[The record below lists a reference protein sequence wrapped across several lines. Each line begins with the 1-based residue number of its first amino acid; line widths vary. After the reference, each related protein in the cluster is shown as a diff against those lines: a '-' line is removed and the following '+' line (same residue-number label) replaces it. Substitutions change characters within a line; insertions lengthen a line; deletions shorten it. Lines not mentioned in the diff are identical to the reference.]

1 MDFDLSSDQE
11 ALVEAAQ
18 ALLNSR
24 ASIEKVREA
33 ADRPDRIDR
42 SLWSEMAEQGW
53 MAVELP
59 ESAGGLGMGFVEVA
73 VLCER
78 LGAHLAPVPYAGTI
92 LSLAALERA
101 VAEGAGG
108 ETGRL
113 SELAEALSQ
122 GTAVGSVAWI
132 RRPDQLVASPAG
144 TSPGGAG
151 PGGTS
156 PGGAGPGG
164 GDSSWVLTG
173 RTDPVIFGPVAD
185 VVVLAATTEGADG
198 TRSRSLFAVTDLPSA
213 SRTPQSAM
221 DLTRSIS
228 WLELDR
234 TPAILLGDE
243 RACDELTDR
252 AAVAASAEMLG
263 AAARVL
269 EMTVEYAKDR
279 QQFGRPIGSFQ
290 AVKHRCADML
300 VDVEGMRSAVYY
312 AAWCIAAGNPDAATA
327 ASAAKVWCSEAAS
340 RVMGSGL
347 QVHGGIGFT
356 WEHDLHL
363 FVKRSQLDQVSF
375 GTAPYHRD
383 RLAAILRPLA
393 EAGLPVM

>member
-1 MDFDLSSDQE
+1 MDFDLSTDQE

-18 ALLNSR
+18 ALLDSR

-42 SLWSEMAEQGW
+42 SLWTEMAEQGW
-53 MAVELP
+53 MAIERP

-101 VAEGAGG
+101 VAESAGG
-108 ETGRL
+108 EDARL
-113 SELAEALSQ
+113 RELAEALSD
-122 GTAVGSVAWI
+122 GTGVGSVGWV
-132 RRPDQLVASPAG
+132 RRPGQVVASR
-144 TSPGGAG
+144 TGAG
-151 PGGTS
+151 PAS
-156 PGGAGPGG
+156 

-173 RTDPVIFGPVAD
+173 RPDPVIFGPAAD
-185 VVVLAATTEGADG
+185 VVVLAATISDRTEGTTSTG
-198 TRSRSLFAVTDLPSA
+198 LFAVTDLPEA
-213 SRTPQSAM
+213 SRIPQPAM
-221 DLTRSIS
+221 ELTRSIG
-228 WLELDR
+228 WLDLDG
-234 TPAILLGDE
+234 TPAIRLGDD
-243 RACDELTDR
+243 RACDEVTDR

-263 AAARVL
+263 GAARVL

-312 AAWCIAAGNPDAATA
+312 AAWCIAAGNGDSSTA